1 MKTKRL
7 YQKPAVRV
15 VELRQQCRILAGSE
29 TGNGGGMPGG
39 VPAEPF

>member
-1 MKTKRL
+1 MKRTYVR
-7 YQKPAVRV
+7 PAVRV
-15 VELRQQCRILAGSE
+15 VELRQQCHILEGSE